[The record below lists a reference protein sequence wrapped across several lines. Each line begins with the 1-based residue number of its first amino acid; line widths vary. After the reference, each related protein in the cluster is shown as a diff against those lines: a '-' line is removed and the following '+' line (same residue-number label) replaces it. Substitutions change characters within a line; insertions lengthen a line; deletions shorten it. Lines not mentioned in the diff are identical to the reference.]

1 MKNIVSF
8 FSTQMT
14 QIIRICADILNI
26 KNLRKSVSSAL
37 SACLA
42 LVFAGC
48 QPTLTAEF
56 EDRPVVSCFLEAGA
70 SPVLTV
76 SKLIAFRDDVEYSN
90 EDINALSIVITD
102 ETDNETW
109 QLQPVG
115 EGKYENRQMV
125 IQEGHTYRLDFTY
138 NQKPVTATA
147 TIPVAPQNVAF
158 SETSIGVVNWQFN
171 PGEFTPGGNRDPE
184 RFNRTLD
191 ITWDNADKDYFLVK
205 GFTTSEEPIRET
217 QTDAPKTFALQHTQ
231 LDYATISQ
239 MQFSYTGNYEIS
251 VIRIL
256 PEYVIMSEGSA
267 TNLSTSIVDVKGNID
282 GGYGL
287 FTAINRVTQVINV
300 YLEEEDEGE

>member
-1 MKNIVSF
+1 MKNTLYIIG
-8 FSTQMT
+8 TRMTRMT
-14 QIIRICADILNI
+14 QICADFFHNI
-26 KNLRKSVSSAL
+26 KIRENPRYPRHLCSA
-37 SACLA
+37 
-42 LVFAGC
+42 VIFIIIAGC

-76 SKLIAFRDDVEYSN
+76 SKLIAFRDDVQYSDEN
-90 EDINALSIVITD
+90 INALSIALTD
-102 ETDNETW
+102 ETVNQTW
-109 QLQPVG
+109 QLQSVG
-115 EGKYENRQMV
+115 DGKYVNADLTVQT
-125 IQEGHTYRLDFTY
+125 GHTYRLDFTY
-138 NQKPVTATA
+138 NQKPVTATV
-147 TIPVAPQNVAF
+147 TIPDAPQNVEF
-158 SETSIGVVNWQFN
+158 SDTSIGVVNWQ
-171 PGEFTPGGNRDPE
+171 FTPGGNRDPE

-191 ITWDNADKDYFLVK
+191 ITWDNADKDYYLVE
-205 GFTTSEEPIRET
+205 GFTASEEPVREN

-239 MQFSYTGNYEIS
+239 MQFSYIGNYEIS

-300 YLEEEDEGE
+300 YLEEEEETE